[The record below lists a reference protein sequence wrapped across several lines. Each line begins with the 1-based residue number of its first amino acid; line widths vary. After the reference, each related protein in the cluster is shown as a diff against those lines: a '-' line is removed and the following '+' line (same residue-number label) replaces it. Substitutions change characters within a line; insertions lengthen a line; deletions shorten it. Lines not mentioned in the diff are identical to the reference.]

1 MNPEAVAAALDVLAS
16 RVRRISPPLAG
27 DPHRF
32 HEERSDVA
40 EAIADFARALAP
52 RRRRPRSQSQ
62 ATKVAVTESRLG
74 RTVIGCQVINGRR
87 EMVQKRQAFAI
98 SVGEQ
103 PVKKR

>member
-1 MNPEAVAAALDVLAS
+1 VNPEDVAAALDVLAS

-40 EAIADFARALAP
+40 EAISDLARSLAP
-52 RRRRPRSQSQ
+52 RRARTG
-62 ATKVAVTESRLG
+62 AIKVSVTEGRLG
-74 RTVIGCQVINGRR
+74 RTIIGSQVINGRR
-87 EMVQKRQAFAI
+87 VMVQKRQAFAI